1 VFDVSTLYGAAA
13 GSVFLANVQAHSLNN
28 GNLVGSQYLT
38 EGGQID
44 LIQVGPAG
52 GI

>member
-1 VFDVSTLYGAAA
+1 MYGAPA
-13 GSVFLANVQAHSLNN
+13 GSFFLADVQAHSLNN

-44 LIQVGPAG
+44 LIQVAPAG

>member
-1 VFDVSTLYGAAA
+1 MYGASA
-13 GSVFLANVQAHSLNN
+13 GSYFLADVQAHSITN

-44 LIQVGPAG
+44 LIGVAPTL
-52 GI
+52 